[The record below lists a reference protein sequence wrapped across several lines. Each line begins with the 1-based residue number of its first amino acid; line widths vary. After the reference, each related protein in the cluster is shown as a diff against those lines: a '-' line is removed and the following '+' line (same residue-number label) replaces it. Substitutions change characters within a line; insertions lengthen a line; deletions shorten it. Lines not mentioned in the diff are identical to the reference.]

1 MKAILEF
8 ELPDD
13 KENFDAAAKGME
25 WALLVWDLDQ
35 QLRNWIKDEELT
47 DDPIHVLESVREL
60 LNELLIDNGLK
71 GDFISILYGGS
82 VSPENAATLSGY
94 ELMSLNN
101 KYGEYLGEV
110 ANDFI
115 KKHR

>member
-13 KENFDAAAKGME
+13 KENFDAAAKGMD

-47 DDPIHVLESVREL
+47 DDPVHALEGVREL

-71 GDFISILYGGS
+71 F
-82 VSPENAATLSGY
+82 PA
-94 ELMSLNN
+94 
-101 KYGEYLGEV
+101 
-110 ANDFI
+110 
-115 KKHR
+115 